1 MSIVKAIKMYDHVRM
16 KDGRTGHVVEIYD
29 MPDLSLAYEI
39 EVDHSK
45 MELVTVQPD
54 DITDIIK

>member
-1 MSIVKAIKMYDHVRM
+1 MYDHVRM